1 MATNRFAN
9 SIRNVALKN
18 FRDTIDIAKNKAK
31 PGQSGKPEDAK
42 TEGAS
47 ASPGSD
53 TKTDGTEARDDNKP
67 IENRGNQYMQPG
79 GTSSGKQPTAI
90 TMDSNGS
97 DDGGDEGDDGGGGKN
112 LLEFLG
118 GMFGFGGSEADE
130 AADAL
135 SGYREDGVK
144 AAQGNNDQ
152 WGTLNSYID
161 DRVADNSLFTEDEL
175 SQLSNAGIDSG
186 DIDAALLMYSA
197 LGNNPY
203 AILYGTQVYTDA
215 DGNTYETLTPEGLA
229 AYNDDMFM
237 LNSAPELADVW
248 GDNYRTDR
256 GEFDAHM
263 NDALTTDELLQNFGT
278 ESINYMGGDADVVRA
293 LAAMTYASGADP
305 YLDTE
310 QTATISS
317 AYGDNG
323 AMALE
328 NYEAILGNAMIDAAT
343 SDLAALDERARNGEE
358 VSAEEY
364 AAARQLAADNLGWAV
379 GDINDLFDNEQLT
392 YVNEGG
398 NTTDHRGN
406 PVYGQY
412 DEGVSN
418 DWLADT
424 QEKTWGAGDTQMPLP
439 VRNQAD
445 NILNVYDGMGWY

>member
-9 SIRNVALKN
+9 SIGNVVLKN
-18 FRDTIDIAKNKAK
+18 FRDTIDIAKNKGK
-31 PGQSGKPEDAK
+31 PNASGKSEDAK
-42 TEGAS
+42 TGGAS
-47 ASPGSD
+47 ASPGPDS
-53 TKTDGTEARDDNKP
+53 KTDDIEAKDDNKP

-79 GTSSGKQPTAI
+79 GTSSGKQLTAV
-90 TMDSNGS
+90 TMDSDGS
-97 DDGGDEGDDGGGGKN
+97 DDDGGGGKN
-112 LLEFLG
+112 LLEYLG
-118 GMFGFGGSEADE
+118 GIFGFGDTEADE
-130 AADAL
+130 AADSL
-135 SGYREDGVK
+135 GGYREDGVK
-144 AAQGNNDQ
+144 ASKGNNDQ

-161 DRVADNSLFTEDEL
+161 DRVDDYSLFTEDEL

-186 DIDAALLMYSA
+186 DIDASLLMYSA

-203 AILYGTQVYTDA
+203 AILYGTQIYTDA
-215 DGNTYETLTPEGLA
+215 DGNMYETLTPEGLA

-278 ESINYMGGDADVVRA
+278 ESINYMGGDADAVRDF
-293 LAAMTYASGADP
+293 AAITYASGADP

-343 SDLAALDERARNGEE
+343 QDLAALDERAKNGEE

-364 AAARQLAADNLGWAV
+364 AAARQLAADKLGWAV

-392 YVNEGG
+392 YTNDGG
-398 NTTDHRGN
+398 NTTDHRGD
-406 PVYGQY
+406 PIYGQY
-412 DEGVSN
+412 DDGVSN
-418 DWLADT
+418 DWLVDT

>member
-97 DDGGDEGDDGGGGKN
+97 DDDGSEGDEGGGKN
-112 LLEFLG
+112 LLEYLG
-118 GMFGFGGSEADE
+118 GMFGFGGTEADE

-278 ESINYMGGDADVVRA
+278 DSTNYMGGDADAVRA

-328 NYEAILGNAMIDAAT
+328 NYEAILGNAMIDAAA

-439 VRNQAD
+439 VQNQAD